1 MTVSHWGPMPG
12 TLPPVCS
19 PGWSRGTQAPG
30 ILEMTGQLNRGRL
43 PTHLCLAFLFWPYHA
58 ACGILVPQAGIKPA
72 LEAQNLDHWTIKE
85 VPLLI
90 GLTWL
95 PRKPLVPMDSTSH
108 LRVDMRWPHVQ
119 SGAACLV
126 GRGCDLEEKVG
137 IREARERD
145 RLGGR
150 SCPGQKGN
158 LSLIESFAGA
168 EEGGLEGDAEAAAQS
183 VNRMIVVTFSGSK

>member
-137 IREARERD
+137 IREAREREA
-145 RLGGR
+145 GR
-150 SCPGQKGN
+150 EELSWAERQLVFNRVLCGSRGRGARGRRGSCSAKC
-158 LSLIESFAGA
+158 
-168 EEGGLEGDAEAAAQS
+168 
-183 VNRMIVVTFSGSK
+183 K